1 VIDVWGAPGVRLEM
15 ATETAHLAA
24 MLTAMMAADDFQ
36 TTHAATEADNTRE
49 HFALLVARAR
59 AGDATAFERIM
70 LDTER
75 KVVATAWRML
85 GNRED
90 ARDAAQEVYLRVYK
104 YLDRFKPEQDF
115 NGWLY
120 RITINVCRDA
130 ARKRGTTSGGS
141 SSSGG
146 EFFAARMDEH
156 ERGATESVSPD
167 TNAEENAIRAQQ
179 RSILMSAL
187 RTLPEKERAAL
198 VLRDLEGLTTEEVA
212 RVLRSRPV
220 TVRSQISS
228 ARTKLK
234 IHCARLLNKGGR
246 TA

>member
-1 VIDVWGAPGVRLEM
+1 M
-15 ATETAHLAA
+15 
-24 MLTAMMAADDFQ
+24 AMMTAGDFQ
-36 TTHAATEADNTRE
+36 EPLAGQQAETRR

-70 LDTER
+70 SETER
-75 KVVATAWRML
+75 KVVSIAWRML

-90 ARDAAQEVYLRVYK
+90 ARDATQEVYLRVYK

-115 NGWLY
+115 QGWLY

-130 ARKRGTTSGGS
+130 ARRKQRSAGGW
-141 SSSGG
+141 GG
-146 EFFAARMDEH
+146 EEFASPQGDY
-156 ERGATESVSPD
+156 ERQTTESVSPD
-167 TNAEENAIRAQQ
+167 AEVNALRSQQ
-179 RSILMSAL
+179 RSMLMRAL
-187 RTLPEKERAAL
+187 ATLPEKERAAL
-198 VLRDLEGLTTEEVA
+198 VLRDIQGLTTEEVA

-234 IHCARLLNKGGR
+234 IYCERLLRTGGGR
-246 TA
+246 PA

>member
-1 VIDVWGAPGVRLEM
+1 M
-15 ATETAHLAA
+15 AA
-24 MLTAMMAADDFQ
+24 MLTAMMAAGDFE
-36 TTHAATEADNTRE
+36 TPLDATEADNRRE

-59 AGDATAFERIM
+59 AGDASAFERIM

-130 ARKRGTTSGGS
+130 ARKRRGAASGVGGS
-141 SSSGG
+141 GS
-146 EFFAARMDEH
+146 EFFVPRTDEN
-156 ERGATESVSPD
+156 ERALPESISPD
-167 TNAEENAIRAQQ
+167 ANAEENAIRAQQ
-179 RSILMSAL
+179 RSMLMSAL
-187 RTLPEKERAAL
+187 RTLPEKERAAF

>member
-1 VIDVWGAPGVRLEM
+1 M
-15 ATETAHLAA
+15 ATETTHFA
-24 MLTAMMAADDFQ
+24 AMMAAGDFQ
-36 TTHAATEADNTRE
+36 TTRADSEAADTRE

-59 AGDATAFERIM
+59 TGDATAFEQIM

-130 ARKRGTTSGGS
+130 SRKKRGTTGGGS
-141 SSSGG
+141 GDG
-146 EFFAARMDEH
+146 DFFGARLSKH
-156 ERGATESVSPD
+156 ERDAPESVSPD
-167 TNAEENAIRAQQ
+167 ADAEENAIRAQQ

-187 RTLPEKERAAL
+187 ETLPEKERAAL

-228 ARTKLK
+228 ARAKLK
-234 IHCARLLNKGGR
+234 IHCERLLRKGGR
-246 TA
+246 HA

>member
-1 VIDVWGAPGVRLEM
+1 M
-15 ATETAHLAA
+15 AAW
-24 MLTAMMAADDFQ
+24 LTAMMAAGDFE
-36 TTHAATEADNTRE
+36 TPHAASEADNTRE

-130 ARKRGTTSGGS
+130 ARKRRGAT
-141 SSSGG
+141 SGG
-146 EFFAARMDEH
+146 EFFTARTNEP
-156 ERGATESVSPD
+156 ERALPESVSPD
-167 TNAEENAIRAQQ
+167 ANAEENAIRAQQ
-179 RSILMSAL
+179 RSMLMSAL
-187 RTLPEKERAAL
+187 DTLPEKERAAL

>member
-1 VIDVWGAPGVRLEM
+1 M
-15 ATETAHLAA
+15 ATETAHLATIW
-24 MLTAMMAADDFQ
+24 TAMMAGAGDFSKPLDAGETADP
-36 TTHAATEADNTRE
+36 RE

-115 NGWLY
+115 QGWLY

-130 ARKRGTTSGGS
+130 SRKRRGATSGGGAGRG
-141 SSSGG
+141 GG
-146 EFFAARMDEH
+146 EFFAARTDER
-156 ERGATESVSPD
+156 ERVLPESVSPEAD
-167 TNAEENAIRAQQ
+167 AEENAIRAQQ
-179 RSILMSAL
+179 RSMLMSAL
-187 RTLPEKERAAL
+187 ETLPEKERAAL

-228 ARTKLK
+228 ARAKLK

-246 TA
+246 PA

>member
-1 VIDVWGAPGVRLEM
+1 M
-15 ATETAHLAA
+15 ATETAHLAV
-24 MLTAMMAADDFQ
+24 MMAAGDFQ
-36 TTHAATEADNTRE
+36 TPLAESETANTRE

-59 AGDATAFERIM
+59 SGDATAFERIM

-130 ARKRGTTSGGS
+130 SRKKRGATSGG
-141 SSSGG
+141 GD
-146 EFFAARMDEH
+146 FFGARADEQERAAQ
-156 ERGATESVSPD
+156 ESVSPD
-167 TNAEENAIRAQQ
+167 ADAEENAIRAQQ
-179 RSILMSAL
+179 RSILLSAL
-187 RTLPEKERAAL
+187 DTLPEKERAAL

-228 ARTKLK
+228 ARAKLK
-234 IHCARLLNKGGR
+234 IHCERLLRKGGR
-246 TA
+246 HV

>member
-1 VIDVWGAPGVRLEM
+1 M
-15 ATETAHLAA
+15 ATETAHL
-24 MLTAMMAADDFQ
+24 TAMMAAGDFQ
-36 TTHAATEADNTRE
+36 THADAPSEADNLRE

-130 ARKRGTTSGGS
+130 VRKKQGRGATSGG

-146 EFFAARMDEH
+146 EFFVARIDDERAAL
-156 ERGATESVSPD
+156 ESVSPD
-167 TNAEENAIRAQQ
+167 ADAEENAIRAQQ
-179 RSILMSAL
+179 RSMLMSAL
-187 RTLPEKERAAL
+187 ETLPEKERAAL

-234 IHCARLLNKGGR
+234 IHCARLLKKGER
-246 TA
+246 PA

>member
-1 VIDVWGAPGVRLEM
+1 M
-15 ATETAHLAA
+15 ATETAHLTA
-24 MLTAMMAADDFQ
+24 LITAMIAADDFETPLD
-36 TTHAATEADNTRE
+36 TTVADNPRE

-59 AGDATAFERIM
+59 AGDAAAFERIM

-130 ARKRGTTSGGS
+130 ARKRRGATSGGGF
-141 SSSGG
+141 SSGG

-156 ERGATESVSPD
+156 DATPERVSPD
-167 TNAEENAIRAQQ
+167 TNAEENAILAQQ
-179 RSILMSAL
+179 RSMLMSAL
-187 RTLPEKERAAL
+187 ETLPEKERAAL

>member
-1 VIDVWGAPGVRLEM
+1 M
-15 ATETAHLAA
+15 ATETAHFAA
-24 MLTAMMAADDFQ
+24 LMAAGDFQ
-36 TTHAATEADNTRE
+36 TPLAANDSDAARA

-59 AGDATAFERIM
+59 AGDATAFEQIM

-130 ARKRGTTSGGS
+130 ARKKRGATSGG
-141 SSSGG
+141 
-146 EFFAARMDEH
+146 ELFDTLRNEH
-156 ERGATESVSPD
+156 ERHAPPESLSPD
-167 TNAEENAIRAQQ
+167 AEENAIRSQQ
-179 RSILMSAL
+179 RSMLMSAL
-187 RTLPEKERAAL
+187 ETLPEKERAAL

-228 ARTKLK
+228 ARAKLK
-234 IHCARLLNKGGR
+234 IHCERLLRKGGR
-246 TA
+246 PA

>member
-1 VIDVWGAPGVRLEM
+1 M
-15 ATETAHLAA
+15 ATETTHLAA
-24 MLTAMMAADDFQ
+24 MLTAMMAGEGDFQ
-36 TTHAATEADNTRE
+36 TSLAASEADDSRE

-75 KVVATAWRML
+75 KVVAVAWRML

-130 ARKRGTTSGGS
+130 ARKQRGATGRS
-141 SSSGG
+141 
-146 EFFAARMDEH
+146 EFFAAQHGDDEH
-156 ERGATESVSPD
+156 VAPERASHD
-167 TNAEENAIRAQQ
+167 ANAEENAIRAQQ
-179 RSILMSAL
+179 RSMLMSAL
-187 RTLPEKERAAL
+187 ATLPEKERAAL

-234 IHCARLLNKGGR
+234 IHCERLLRKGGR
-246 TA
+246 HA